1 MSTTKKAKVLRD
13 FRDAGTE
20 REFKSGATVELTDGE
35 FINYEA
41 GGLVEAASTAA
52 KTADEGKKA

>member
-20 REFKSGATVELTDGE
+20 REFKTGDNVELTDGE

-41 GGLVEAASTAA
+41 GRLVEATSAAA
-52 KTADEGKKA
+52 KTAEDSKKA

>member
-13 FRDAGTE
+13 FRDAGTG
-20 REFKSGATVELTDGE
+20 REFKAGDRPELTDGE

-41 GGLVEAASTAA
+41 GGLVEAASSAA
-52 KTADEGKKA
+52 KTVEDSKKA